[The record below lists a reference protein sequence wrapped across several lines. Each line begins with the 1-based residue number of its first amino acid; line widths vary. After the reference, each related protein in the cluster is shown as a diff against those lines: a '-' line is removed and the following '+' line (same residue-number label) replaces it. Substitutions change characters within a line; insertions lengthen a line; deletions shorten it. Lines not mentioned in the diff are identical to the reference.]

1 MSLISL
7 ETSRQNQVKEKPRYQ
22 NVLGNGLERS
32 QRPPIKGEKGR
43 GKDRRSQTLTD
54 ADRRSRRPP
63 DGRRFTRNDTSP
75 SHITYPHK
83 TFEITNIK
91 VSHFSKCLSA

>member
-43 GKDRRSQTLTD
+43 GRDKQFTDQTSQTTITSRQTQTGAQD
-54 ADRRSRRPP
+54 AHQ
-63 DGRRFTRNDTSP
+63 TAN
-75 SHITYPHK
+75 
-83 TFEITNIK
+83 
-91 VSHFSKCLSA
+91 VLL